1 MNGLS
6 NGRVMCMKLLIF
18 VAPSMTAASYIVGF
32 IENRPAVR
40 KSMVNGVPYH
50 TFAITKDHITMLGSE
65 SHPTDCNPIL
75 FNR

>member
-1 MNGLS
+1 MS
-6 NGRVMCMKLLIF
+6 
-18 VAPSMTAASYIVGF
+18 AASYIVGF

-65 SHPTDCNPIL
+65 SHPTDCNPIS